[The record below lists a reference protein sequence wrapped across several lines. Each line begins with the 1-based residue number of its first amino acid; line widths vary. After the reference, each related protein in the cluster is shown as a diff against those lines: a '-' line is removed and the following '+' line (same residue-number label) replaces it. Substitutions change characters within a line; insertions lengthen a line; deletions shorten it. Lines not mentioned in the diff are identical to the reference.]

1 MPEQEGSFS
10 EPLQPLHEAT
20 SRLLAQ
26 RNIEQL
32 YAHQVSALVAS
43 RLGQDRVVV
52 TGTASG
58 KTLAYNLPI
67 LETVFSARD
76 ARALYLFPTKALAQ
90 DQLKGLLEIVA
101 DNPSWKS
108 AVRPGVYEAIP
119 QLPSGAEFTT
129 KQTLYYHK
137 FDPPCGLLKTG
148 HPTRELARKG
158 PTATLSGGLWGW
170 VLHPPRWVMST

>member
-90 DQLKGLLEIVA
+90 DQLKGLL
-101 DNPSWKS
+101 
-108 AVRPGVYEAIP
+108 
-119 QLPSGAEFTT
+119 
-129 KQTLYYHK
+129 
-137 FDPPCGLLKTG
+137 
-148 HPTRELARKG
+148 
-158 PTATLSGGLWGW
+158 
-170 VLHPPRWVMST
+170 

>member
-1 MPEQEGSFS
+1 MDIAALLQRIQQKCDYAGQLEHVEILPEQEGSFS
-10 EPLQPLHEAT
+10 EPLQPLQEAT

-43 RLGQDRVVV
+43 RLGQDLVVV

-101 DNPSWKS
+101 DDPSWKF
-108 AVRPGVYEAIP
+108 AVRPGVHDGP
-119 QLPSGAEFTT
+119 CQRNLQ
-129 KQTLYYHK
+129 QTLHK
-137 FDPPCGLLKTG
+137 KGCG
-148 HPTRELARKG
+148 R
-158 PTATLSGGLWGW
+158 TLSGTNRSLS
-170 VLHPPRWVMST
+170 L